1 MSSMYSMQNVW
12 GVRGEGRVLDGHARA
27 HSLPWFAPFSRV
39 IFPTLWF
46 DFKRMI
52 RKIGR
57 DCLLLN
63 KIKDMVNIHQF
74 ILTFFF
80 WRVLSAVP
88 PRPPKSEN
96 NNEKDEENGTSYLY
110 TTFLFRS
117 SPGRTFSIAR
127 PS

>member
-27 HSLPWFAPFSRV
+27 LHYLGSRLSRRV

-63 KIKDMVNIHQF
+63 KIKDMVHF
-74 ILTFFF
+74 T
-80 WRVLSAVP
+80 
-88 PRPPKSEN
+88 K
-96 NNEKDEENGTSYLY
+96 Y
-110 TTFLFRS
+110 
-117 SPGRTFSIAR
+117 
-127 PS
+127 